1 MRKSRG
7 EGARI
12 RRNARLSRERNDMT
26 GLKLADPIKS
36 VVMTNIPGLTRE
48 HPTREDVEEFGACR
62 ICGCTDDNCVGCI
75 EITGAPCS
83 WANEK
88 QDVCT
93 ACEMG

>member
-1 MRKSRG
+1 MRKSQTWA
-7 EGARI
+7 ARF
-12 RRNARLSRERNDMT
+12 RRERNKLT
-26 GLKLADPIKS
+26 GLKVAGPIKS
-36 VVMTNIPGLTRE
+36 VVMTNVPGLERGPIAILE
-48 HPTREDVEEFGACR
+48 SRLPPPTHCR
-62 ICGCTDDNCVGCI
+62 ICGCSDENCIGCI